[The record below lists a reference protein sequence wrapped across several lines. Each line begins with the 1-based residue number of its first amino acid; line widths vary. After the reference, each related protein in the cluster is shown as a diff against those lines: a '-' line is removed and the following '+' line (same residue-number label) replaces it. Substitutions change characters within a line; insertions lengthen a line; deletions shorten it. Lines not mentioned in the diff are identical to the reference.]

1 MDLQTH
7 SEKGSALV
15 SLLVCDGDCDS
26 VGGGQREGRADR
38 HDCTSPACSSVAL
51 VESKCWELIWC
62 IGAGNGHCVRAGTSA
77 YASSNP
83 QRQVLQRLP
92 HPLLHPFDHS

>member
-15 SLLVCDGDCDS
+15 SLLVCDDDCDS
-26 VGGGQREGRADR
+26 VGDGHREGRADR
-38 HDCTSPACSSVAL
+38 HDCASPACSSAAMF
-51 VESKCWELIWC
+51 EKLIWC
-62 IGAGNGHCVRAGTSA
+62 TGAGNGHCVRAGTSA